1 MQNDTTVYVVDD
13 DSAVCRSIERLVQS
27 ADMQIVIYTAPL
39 AFLEAASSL
48 SNGCILLDVRMPEM
62 NGLALQARLSELGV
76 TLPII
81 MMTAHGDVRTAVK
94 ALKAGAVDFI
104 EKPFSGELLLSVLRT
119 AQKGATQASEI
130 AAAAKR
136 TATLSNREREV
147 LDALVAGK
155 PNKVIAFHL
164 GISPRTVEV
173 HRRRMMRRLGVRHLS
188 EAVRIAVLARLRSEP
203 ASPKGR

>member
-13 DSAVCRSIERLVQS
+13 DAAVCRSIERLVQS
-27 ADMQIVIYTAPL
+27 ADMQIVVHTAPST
-39 AFLEAASSL
+39 FLEAASGL

-62 NGLALQARLSELGV
+62 NGLALQTRLSELGV

-81 MMTAHGDVRTAVK
+81 MMTAHGDVQTAVK

-104 EKPFSGELLLSVLRT
+104 EKPFSGELLLSVVRT
-119 AQKGATQASEI
+119 AQKGATKASEI

-147 LDALVAGK
+147 LDALLAGK

-173 HRRRMMRRLGVRHLS
+173 HRARMMRRLGVRHLS
-188 EAVRIAVLARLRSEP
+188 EAVRIAVLARLRIEP